1 MHEKFRLDRLTAK
14 KRGRP
19 INQDMN
25 DAFGKVFM
33 WFENE
38 ADGELYTL
46 KKLHEKMSALSNDT
60 TDIYSIKS
68 LKLKLQEKYKDD
80 ICFSEIPGRE
90 NVITFR
96 QMANLSLSELKKKES
111 QTKDRQ
117 TLMRSIKT
125 RGGLKEG
132 VV

>member
-1 MHEKFRLDRLTAK
+1 
-14 KRGRP
+14 
-19 INQDMN
+19 MN

-60 TDIYSIKS
+60 TDINSIKS
-68 LKLKLQEKYKDD
+68 LKLKLQEKYKDYT
-80 ICFSEIPGRE
+80 CFSEMPGRE
-90 NVITFR
+90 NVIAFR

-125 RGGLKEG
+125 RGGLQEG